1 MTSFNSLNVPDVKR
15 EPELPNM
22 APIKTERLN
31 GFAEDESWSSKG
43 NDLQCCLIDNG
54 KRWVISCS
62 PNSKWILQIIGH
74 FEIFRCTRPA
84 GNASYNK
91 RIQKTVAQKKLKLH
105 MDETVSFL
113 NLQIM
118 LNVHFMIGLIH
129 IFFRLVTFTFVI
141 FTNLSFKIWELNGN
155 GKIQKMIQEKL
166 TLNTQK

>member
-113 NLQIM
+113 DFQITYAKCLFHDW
-118 LNVHFMIGLIH
+118 LNSHFFLGSSHLHLWFSQICH
-129 IFFRLVTFTFVI
+129 
-141 FTNLSFKIWELNGN
+141 SKSES
-155 GKIQKMIQEKL
+155 
-166 TLNTQK
+166 